1 MLRAMGE
8 RTVDHRVP
16 ATPGQPAPDNTIGL
30 LALVLGAV
38 SFVTGG
44 FLLGIPAI
52 VLGVKGRRRADQG
65 LASNRDQATA
75 GMVCGIISTAMSA
88 VAVLVLVPLVLS
100 LVIWPGHGSASS
112 SGGSAPVLYRATG
125 PDALSVQEQAL
136 RYLGDSGRNVTDLR
150 CDPLP
155 SLGRGNQTHCTG
167 TTDQAVAVQLR
178 VTVLDSHGDLGFDD
192 E

>member
-8 RTVDHRVP
+8 HTADDLVP
-16 ATPGQPAPDNTIGL
+16 ATPVRPAPDNTIGL
-30 LALVLGAV
+30 LALVLGAA

-75 GMVCGIISTAMSA
+75 GMVCGIVSTAMSA
-88 VAVLVLVPLVLS
+88 FAMVVLVVFLLFFTA
-100 LVIWPGHGSASS
+100 WPGHGSSSS
-112 SGGSAPVLYRATG
+112 SGGSAPVLYRASG
-125 PDALSVQEQAL
+125 PDPVSLQEQAL
-136 RYLGDSGRNVTDLR
+136 RYLGDSGRSVTDLQ

-155 SLGRGNQTHCTG
+155 SLGRGNQTQCTG

>member
-1 MLRAMGE
+1 MGE
-8 RTVDHRVP
+8 HTAGDRFP
-16 ATPGQPAPDNTIGL
+16 ATPVRPTPDNTIGL

-38 SFVTGG
+38 SFVAGG

-52 VLGVKGRRRADQG
+52 VLGVKGRRRADHG
-65 LASNRDQATA
+65 LASNRDQATV
-75 GMVCGIISTAMSA
+75 GMVCGIVSTATSA
-88 VAVLVLVPLVLS
+88 IAMV
-100 LVIWPGHGSASS
+100 VIALLLLFVTAWPGHGSSSS
-112 SGGSAPVLYRATG
+112 SGGSTPVLYRATG
-125 PDALSVQEQAL
+125 PDPISIQEQAL
-136 RYLGDSGRNVTDLR
+136 RYLGDSGRSVTDLQ